1 MSEDVLERV
10 RVFVMSQE
18 PWRAIEAL
26 RLIDALAAEVR
37 ALRKDRERLD
47 WLELHKATVWTMRAH
62 FAVAYQDE
70 YGEELVEAA
79 RDIRVAIDVAR
90 ASVGKRVE

>member
-1 MSEDVLERV
+1 MSEDVLDRV

-18 PWRAIEAL
+18 PRRAIEAL

-47 WLELHKATVWTMRAH
+47 YVMEHGFPIELMIGP
-62 FAVAYQDE
+62 D
-70 YGEELVEAA
+70 ELVTVESRDEIDAA
-79 RDIRVAIDVAR
+79 MSAR
-90 ASVGKRVE
+90 SGEGE

>member
-37 ALRKDRERLD
+37 ALRKDRERAKSEIEKAV
-47 WLELHKATVWTMRAH
+47 ELIQRWGCECEPQIGFTCGPCRVVEMIDAALAAAK
-62 FAVAYQDE
+62 
-70 YGEELVEAA
+70 GE
-79 RDIRVAIDVAR
+79 
-90 ASVGKRVE
+90 

>member
-47 WLELHKATVWTMRAH
+47 WMQQMNSEVFWINAKLCEVTLGLTVGS
-62 FAVAYQDE
+62 
-70 YGEELVEAA
+70 GEADDL
-79 RDIRVAIDVAR
+79 RSAIDA
-90 ASVGKRVE
+90 ALDAAKGE